1 MANTKLVISGPEE
14 TKEISLDPKG
24 VTLGRDES
32 CDITLDHP
40 NVSRVHARISH
51 DPFGRWI
58 VEDLESQ
65 NGVVVE
71 GQRIKAQA
79 VLPDQKISIRPF
91 TISLV
96 QESDQQIVEGASIH
110 TTLPIVD
117 KGLEEDIVSYRADKA
132 STLSP
137 DLMQHLNEL
146 TNGLLKLSRPSEL
159 YSQACLCLAKMLD
172 TLVAIVRLPCSSEP
186 LPRSPDILA
195 CYFGADATDTAILQS
210 SYLHLSKRVLDAVRS
225 TDTSVMAS
233 SGASS
238 GRNLALTV
246 VDKHKPH
253 LVFSARVNDLGESV
267 DALYIDI
274 LENKSP
280 KEMFDFVEVAA
291 RQINFAQKNL
301 FLAELEKQEKALRE
315 ANIQLKE
322 KDRIKDEYVSRV
334 THDIKGHLAA
344 ITSCLYIAADESTSP
359 LSEKQSNFVN
369 RAVRRT
375 AQLTDFVKELLNLTQ
390 IRLSGRLKMEAFS
403 LPDTISKALASVATK
418 AKEKSITVTSN
429 VEPSLGQIVGD
440 EFSINEMITNLLF
453 NAVKYTPENKT
464 VHLEAKDLP
473 ASSKADQDGSVR
485 IDIADTGIGIPAG
498 EVGNVFNEF
507 FRATNARKSEKD
519 GTGLGLSIVKQI
531 VERHGGKISVQ
542 SQEGQGTT
550 FTVTLPRSSPTS
562 VCS

>member
-1 MANTKLVISGPEE
+1 MADTKLVISGPEE

-79 VLPDQKISIRPF
+79 VLPDQKISIHPF

-117 KGLEEDIVSYRADKA
+117 KGLEEDIVSYRADKISA
-132 STLSP
+132 LSP

-172 TLVAIVRLPCSSEP
+172 TLVAIVRLPCSSEA

-267 DALYIDI
+267 DVLYIDI

-322 KDRIKDEYVSRV
+322 KDHIKDEYVSRV

-429 VEPSLGQIVGD
+429 VGPSLGQIVGD

>member
-14 TKEISLDPKG
+14 TKEVSLDPKG
-24 VTLGRDES
+24 VTLGRDAN
-32 CDITLDHP
+32 CDVTLDHP

-65 NGVVVE
+65 NGVLVE

-79 VLPDQKISIRPF
+79 VLPNQKISIRPF

-96 QESDQQIVEGASIH
+96 QESDQQMVAGSSIH

-137 DLMQHLNEL
+137 ALMQHLNEL

-172 TLVAIVRLPCSSEP
+172 TLVAIVRLPCGSET
-186 LPRSPDILA
+186 LPTSPDILA
-195 CYFGADATDTAILQS
+195 CYFGADATDTAVLQT

-225 TDTSVMAS
+225 TDAPVMAS

-246 VDKHKPH
+246 VDEHKPH

-344 ITSCLYIAADESTSP
+344 ITSCLYIADDESTSP
-359 LSEKQSNFVN
+359 LSEKQSNFLN

-375 AQLTDFVKELLNLTQ
+375 GQLTDFVKELLNLTQ
-390 IRLSGRLKMEAFS
+390 MRLSGRLKMEPFP

-440 EFSINEMITNLLF
+440 EFSINELITNLLF

-464 VHLEAKDLP
+464 VHLEAKD
-473 ASSKADQDGSVR
+473 QDGSVR
-485 IDIADTGIGIPAG
+485 IDIADTGIGIPAD
-498 EVGNVFNEF
+498 EVENVFDEF
-507 FRATNARKSEKD
+507 FRATNAKKSEKD

-531 VERHGGKISVQ
+531 IERHSGEISVQ

-550 FTVTLPRSSPTS
+550 FTITLPKSGPTS